1 MQVRVL
7 SPLPPLEHNTRST
20 RSSRKNEL
28 IVLTGVRRYLV
39 ESWAE
44 LKKVA
49 WPTRETVMRL
59 TVLVIGV
66 SAAVGLYIFVLDTIF
81 NSMLDAVLT

>member
-1 MQVRVL
+1 
-7 SPLPPLEHNTRST
+7 
-20 RSSRKNEL
+20 
-28 IVLTGVRRYLV
+28 
-39 ESWAE
+39 
-44 LKKVA
+44 
-49 WPTRETVMRL
+49 VMRL

>member
-1 MQVRVL
+1 LQVQVL
-7 SPLPPLEHNTRST
+7 SPLPPPRRTETTRSN
-20 RSSRKNEL
+20 RKNEHV
-28 IVLTGVRRYLV
+28 VLTGVRRYLV

>member
-1 MQVRVL
+1 LQVRVL
-7 SPLPPLEHNTRST
+7 SPLPLPGHTEPTC
-20 RSSRKNEL
+20 SSRKNEL

-49 WPTRETVMRL
+49 WPTRETVLRL
-59 TVLVIGV
+59 TVLVIAV
-66 SAAVGLYIFVLDTIF
+66 SAAVGIYIFVLDTIF